1 MIEVDAN
8 QVIARLCDQISAQ
21 ARQIAV
27 LQAQIQTMQQQQGLD
42 PYTVINNLAEQIKS
56 QAIQIAVLQ
65 AQIQTMQQS
74 GGDSDE

>member
-27 LQAQIQTMQQQQGLD
+27 LQAQIQTMQQQTGS
-42 PYTVINNLAEQIKS
+42 ES
-56 QAIQIAVLQ
+56 H
-65 AQIQTMQQS
+65 
-74 GGDSDE
+74 E

>member
-1 MIEVDAN
+1 MNDEP
-8 QVIARLCDQISAQ
+8 
-21 ARQIAV
+21 
-27 LQAQIQTMQQQQGLD
+27 QGLD

-74 GGDSDE
+74 GDDSHE

>member
-8 QVIARLCDQISAQ
+8 QVIARLCDQIGQQ
-21 ARQIAV
+21 AR
-27 LQAQIQTMQQQQGLD
+27 
-42 PYTVINNLAEQIKS
+42 
-56 QAIQIAVLQ
+56 QIAVLQ

>member
-1 MIEVDAN
+1 MNDEP
-8 QVIARLCDQISAQ
+8 
-21 ARQIAV
+21 
-27 LQAQIQTMQQQQGLD
+27 QGLD

>member
-1 MIEVDAN
+1 MND
-8 QVIARLCDQISAQ
+8 D
-21 ARQIAV
+21 
-27 LQAQIQTMQQQQGLD
+27 QQQGLD

-65 AQIQTMQQS
+65 AQIQTMQPS

>member
-8 QVIARLCDQISAQ
+8 QVVARLCDQIAQQ
-21 ARQIAV
+21 AR
-27 LQAQIQTMQQQQGLD
+27 
-42 PYTVINNLAEQIKS
+42 
-56 QAIQIAVLQ
+56 QIAVLQ

>member
-1 MIEVDAN
+1 MND
-8 QVIARLCDQISAQ
+8 D
-21 ARQIAV
+21 
-27 LQAQIQTMQQQQGLD
+27 QQQGLD

-74 GGDSDE
+74 GDDSHE

>member
-8 QVIARLCDQISAQ
+8 RVIARLCEQIGQQ

-27 LQAQIQTMQQQQGLD
+27 LQT
-42 PYTVINNLAEQIKS
+42 
-56 QAIQIAVLQ
+56 
-65 AQIQTMQQS
+65 QIQTMQQS

>member
-1 MIEVDAN
+1 MND
-8 QVIARLCDQISAQ
+8 D
-21 ARQIAV
+21 
-27 LQAQIQTMQQQQGLD
+27 QQGLD

-74 GGDSDE
+74 DGDSEVAA

>member
-8 QVIARLCDQISAQ
+8 QVIARLCDQIGQQ

-27 LQAQIQTMQQQQGLD
+27 LQTQIQTMQQRQ
-42 PYTVINNLAEQIKS
+42 
-56 QAIQIAVLQ
+56 
-65 AQIQTMQQS
+65 